1 MIAKNLLRPLPG
13 VKRMSRLRQRLSFD
27 SSAHYWEQSYAH
39 GGTSGSGSY
48 GSLAHA
54 KAELLNAFVHE
65 HDIRSVAEFGCGDG
79 NQLALADYP
88 CYVGLD
94 VSKTAIGLCKRRF
107 ADDLTKSFFVYD
119 GDCFVD
125 RNGLFAA
132 DLALSLD
139 VVYHLIEDSV
149 FATYMTNLFAVG
161 QLYVIVYSTNA
172 DMGRTA
178 PHVRHRQFTSWVE
191 VNCPEWRLAQLTRGP
206 NPDVGR
212 ADFFVFERVATSTLM
227 AEPGPLPY

>member
-1 MIAKNLLRPLPG
+1 MTAKNLLRPLPG
-13 VKRMSRLRQRLSFD
+13 VKRISRLRQQLSFG
-27 SSAHYWEQSYAH
+27 SSAHYWEQNYAH

-54 KAELLNAFVHE
+54 KAEFLNGFVRE
-65 HDIRSVAEFGCGDG
+65 HDIKSVAEFGCGDG

-88 CYVGLD
+88 CYIGLD
-94 VSKTAIGLCKRRF
+94 VSRTAIGLCKRRF
-107 ADDLTKSFFVYD
+107 ADDLDKSFFVYD

-125 RNGLFAA
+125 RKGLFAA

-149 FATYMTNLFAVG
+149 FTTYMTNLFAVG
-161 QLYVIVYSTNA
+161 QLYVIIYSTNA

-178 PHVRHRQFTSWVE
+178 PHVRHRHFISWVE
-191 VNCPEWRLAQLTRGP
+191 GNCPDWRLAQLRRGP
-206 NPDVGR
+206 NPDIGR
-212 ADFFVFERVATSTLM
+212 ADFFVFERVATGTLM
-227 AEPGPLPY
+227 AEPGKLSY